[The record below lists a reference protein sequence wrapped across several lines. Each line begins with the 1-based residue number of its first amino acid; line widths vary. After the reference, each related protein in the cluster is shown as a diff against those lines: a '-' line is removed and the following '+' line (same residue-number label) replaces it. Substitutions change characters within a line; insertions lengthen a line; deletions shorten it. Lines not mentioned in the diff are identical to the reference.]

1 MILVASRRRL
11 WQATCL
17 GLMVVATA
25 PNSIPQPKEEPSGVT
40 RAVLKNGLRVV
51 VIRNPLAP
59 VVTVEENY
67 LAGGNE
73 TPDGFPGTAHAQ
85 EHMAFRGCTGISGD
99 QTAALYAQL
108 GGQNNADT
116 QQNITQYF
124 ATVPAADLD
133 IVLRMDSACMRQ
145 IEDADSE
152 WAQERGAIEQ
162 EVARDL
168 SNPTYKFLTR
178 MNEDLFSGTPYAHD
192 ALGTK
197 ASFDATSGAMLK
209 SFAHDWYA
217 PNNALLVVV
226 GDVDPKAALAQI
238 DQLYGSIPKHA
249 FPARPQVVLKPV
261 KSETFALDSNLPYL
275 LAFIAYRMP
284 GTRSADYAAAQILA
298 DVLGSQRGNLYA
310 LVPDGKALAAQFGMA
325 ETYPLASVG
334 FAVAAVPSESDG
346 AAIADQMKKVLSEY
360 AANGV
365 PAELVEAAKR
375 QEIAGAEFE
384 RNSIPGLAATWSQAL
399 AANGRNSP
407 EDEIDAIKS
416 VKPSDVNRLAK
427 QYLQAQNSVVGI
439 LKPISAGGPVA
450 SSGFGGSEK
459 VTSEPTKQVTLP
471 DWAAGRLLSL
481 EVPRQDLNI
490 TDTRL
495 PNGIRLIVKTANT
508 SPTVTVLGGVKH
520 EVNLD
525 TPPGKEGVADVLDG
539 LFSYGTK
546 GLDRLAFQ
554 KALDDIA
561 ANESA
566 GFNFSVRVLKNDF
579 SRGVELL
586 AGNELNPALPANAF
600 ETVKRQTAQ
609 FVQGNLK
616 SPGYRTQRALT
627 EALLPLGDPQ
637 RREAT
642 PKSVEAITLEDVRQ
656 YHAKAI
662 RPDLTT
668 IVVIGNVSALE
679 ARSVV
684 EKWFGAWKAAGPRPD
699 VTLPPVPANKVSA
712 VSVPDPSEL
721 QDNATLAQE
730 LEMNRFNADYYALE
744 LGNHVLGGG
753 FYATRLYHDLRQVT
767 GYVYNVNVSL
777 SATSSR
783 ASYAVSYA
791 CDPKNTSKAR
801 ALIARDLEDMR
812 TNPVT
817 SGELQQAKAL
827 LLRQLPLRESSEETV
842 AGGLL
847 ARARI
852 GLPLDEPNRAARRYF
867 DLTAEQ
873 VRAAFQTWIQP
884 NGFVEVIRGPAP

>member
-1 MILVASRRRL
+1 MTSAALRRRL
-11 WQATCL
+11 WQIACL
-17 GLMVVATA
+17 GLVLLSAA
-25 PNSIPQPKEEPSGVT
+25 RHSIPQPEAAASAVT

-51 VIRNPLAP
+51 IIRNPLAP

-67 LAGGNE
+67 LAGGDE
-73 TPDGFPGTAHAQ
+73 TPEGFPGTAHAQ
-85 EHMAFRGCTGISGD
+85 EHMAFRGCAEISGA

-133 IVLRMDSACMRQ
+133 IALRMDAACMGE
-145 IEDADSE
+145 IKDADTE
-152 WAQERGAIEQ
+152 WSQERGAIEQ

-197 ASFDATSGAMLK
+197 PSFDATTGEMLK
-209 SFAHDWYA
+209 KFAHDWYA

-238 DQLYGSIPKHA
+238 DQLYGSIPRHA
-249 FPARPQVVLKPV
+249 LPARPQVVLKPV
-261 KSETFALDSNLPYL
+261 KPETFTLDSNLPYL
-275 LAFIAYRMP
+275 LTFIAYRMP
-284 GTRSADYAAAQILA
+284 GTKSADYAAGQILA

-325 ETYPLASVG
+325 ESYPLASVG
-334 FAVAAVPSESDG
+334 FAVAAVPSDGDG
-346 AAIADQMKKVLSEY
+346 AAIAQEMKRILSGY
-360 AANGV
+360 ATNGV

-384 RNSIPGLAATWSQAL
+384 RNSIPGLAASWSQTL
-399 AANGRNSP
+399 AAEGRNSP
-407 EDEIDAIKS
+407 EDAIDAIKA
-416 VKPSDVNRLAK
+416 VKPADVNRLAK
-427 QYLQAQNSVVGI
+427 QYLQEQNSVVGI
-439 LKPISAGGPVA
+439 LKPVPAGGPVA

-459 VTSEPTKQVTLP
+459 LTSEPTKPVILP

-481 EVPRQDLNI
+481 EVPHQDLNI
-490 TDTRL
+490 TDTKL
-495 PNGIRLIVKTANT
+495 SNGLRLIVKTSNT
-508 SPTVTVLGGVKH
+508 SPTVTVLGSVKH

-525 TPPGKEGVADVLDG
+525 TPPGKEGTADVLDE
-539 LFSYGTK
+539 LFSFGTK
-546 GLDRLAFQ
+546 TLDRLAFQ

-561 ANESA
+561 ANENA

-586 AGNELNPALPANAF
+586 ADNELNPALPASAF
-600 ETVKRQTAQ
+600 ETVKKQTAQ

-616 SPGYRTQRALT
+616 SPGYRAKRALT
-627 EALLPLGDPQ
+627 EALLPSGDPE
-637 RREAT
+637 RRQVT
-642 PKSVEAITLEDVRQ
+642 PKSVEAITLEDIRK

-668 IVVIGNVSALE
+668 IVVIGNVSAAE
-679 ARSVV
+679 GRSVI
-684 EKWFGAWKAAGPRPD
+684 EKWFGDWKASGPRPD

-712 VSVPDPSEL
+712 VNVPDPSEL
-721 QDNATLAQE
+721 QDNATLAEE
-730 LEMNRFNADYYALE
+730 LEMNRFNADYYALD
-744 LGNHVLGGG
+744 LGNHILGGG
-753 FYATRLYHDLRQVT
+753 FYATRLYHDLRQAT
-767 GYVYNVNVSL
+767 GYVYNVDVSL
-777 SATSSR
+777 NATNSR
-783 ASYAVSYA
+783 ATYAVTYA
-791 CDPKNTSKAR
+791 CDPKNSSKAR
-801 ALIARDLEDMR
+801 ALIARDLMDMQ

-817 SGELQQAKAL
+817 PAELQQAKAL
-827 LLRQLPLRESSEETV
+827 LLRQLPLRESSEEAV

-852 GLPLDEPNRAARRYF
+852 GLPPDEPTRAAHHYF
-867 DLTAEQ
+867 DLSAEQ
-873 VRAAFQTWIQP
+873 VRAAFKTWIQP
-884 NGFVEVIRGPAP
+884 NGFVEVVRGPAP